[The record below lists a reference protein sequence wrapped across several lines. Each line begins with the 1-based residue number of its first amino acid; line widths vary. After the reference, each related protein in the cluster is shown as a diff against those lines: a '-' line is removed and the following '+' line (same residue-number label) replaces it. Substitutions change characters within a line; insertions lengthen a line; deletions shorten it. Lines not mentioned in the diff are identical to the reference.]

1 MQQGLLRSSRPPA
14 IAPRG
19 ARPVVLP
26 PAPTFGT
33 AGVVRQPQLRGGVV
47 AKSSIEFVED
57 ISKEEAAQF
66 ERIAAALV
74 AKLANVQD
82 YVEDEEGEGE
92 EDDLVPF
99 GASAAEVAARQ
110 ARLAQRR
117 SGAAAGSSSA
127 ASAGGMNGLTLAAGP
142 KGYVSGRD
150 RKRRIPDDLLP
161 KVAIVG
167 RPNVGKSALFNRIA
181 GSAVAVVYDQP
192 GVTRDRL
199 YTRAFWGDKE
209 FVMIDTGGLMSDAT
223 RLPPDVRKQA
233 MKSISAEGLPEAIER
248 QAAAGVGEAD
258 TVILLVD
265 GQSGLQPG
273 DEEILSWLR
282 SNHPGKSV
290 LLAVNKCE
298 NSAKADQMV
307 ADFWGMGLE
316 PRAVSAITGT
326 GTGELLDALAAV
338 LPPPK
343 GAEEDD
349 EVSRGLAV
357 AIVGRPN
364 VVPSTSAP
372 SAPCRAARNVAL
384 CPARSSKA
392 PTKPHRY
399 IKIATALSESQSVE
413 TARQVLNPSGVE
425 DDVLI
430 EFIDVHKSFGDK
442 PILRGASFKIRR
454 GEAVGI
460 IGASGT
466 GKSTTLRLA
475 AGLLACDKGI
485 VKIQGVE
492 RKGLLSDGN
501 EDDQHLRIGMVFQ
514 NAALFDSLTVGEN
527 VGFLLY
533 EHSSLPDAKIK
544 ELVADSLAKVG
555 LRGVEQLYPS
565 ELSGGMKKRV
575 ALARAVVSDQRQDSE
590 QLIMYDEPTA
600 GLDPVASTVVED
612 LMRSLHVTS
621 ADADGKTNGISSY
634 IVVTHQHSTIR
645 RAVDRIIF
653 LHQGKV
659 VWEGSVKE
667 FDTTDEPIVRQF
679 AEGSLE
685 GPISYV

>member
-1 MQQGLLRSSRPPA
+1 MATLTCRLERS
-14 IAPRG
+14 INVCL
-19 ARPVVLP
+19 PVPDRDL
-26 PAPTFGT
+26 
-33 AGVVRQPQLRGGVV
+33 
-47 AKSSIEFVED
+47 
-57 ISKEEAAQF
+57 
-66 ERIAAALV
+66 
-74 AKLANVQD
+74 
-82 YVEDEEGEGE
+82 EDEDGDEQM
-92 EDDLVPF
+92 LPF
-99 GASAAEVAARQ
+99 GASPAEAAARLT
-110 ARLAQRR
+110 RIAQRR
-117 SGAAAGSSSA
+117 SAGSAGSSS
-127 ASAGGMNGLTLAAGP
+127 SAGGDGLSLAAGP
-142 KGYVSGRD
+142 DGGYVPRN
-150 RKRRIPDDLLP
+150 KRRRKIPDEDLP

-181 GSAVAVVYDQP
+181 GAAVAVVFDQP

-209 FVMIDTGGLMSDAT
+209 FIMIDTGGLMSDAT
-223 RLPPDVRKQA
+223 RLPPDVRQA
-233 MKSISAEGLPEAIER
+233 AMRSISAEGLPEAIER
-248 QAAAGVGEAD
+248 QAAAGVSEAD

-265 GQSGLQPG
+265 GQAGLQAG
-273 DEEILSWLR
+273 DEEILAWLR
-282 SNHPGKSV
+282 SNHPSKSV
-290 LLAVNKCE
+290 MLAVNKCE

-316 PRAVSAITGT
+316 PHAVSAITGT
-326 GTGELLDALAAV
+326 GTGEMLDALAKL
-338 LPPPK
+338 LPPPTS
-343 GAEEDD
+343 GEQDEDKD
-349 EVSRGLAV
+349 RPLAV

-364 VVPSTSAP
+364 VAVTQGQSLAT
-372 SAPCRAARNVAL
+372 
-384 CPARSSKA
+384 
-392 PTKPHRY
+392 
-399 IKIATALSESQSVE
+399 TALES
-413 TARQVLNPSGVE
+413 TADVDN
-425 DDVLI
+425 DVLI

-475 AGLLACDKGI
+475 AGLLQPDKGV
-485 VKIQGVE
+485 VKIQGQV
-492 RKGLLSDGN
+492 RRGLLSD
-501 EDDQHLRIGMVFQ
+501 EAEEPHLRVGMVFQ

-533 EHSSLPDAKIK
+533 EHSALPDEKIK
-544 ELVADSLAKVG
+544 ELVADSLSKVG
-555 LRGVEQLYPS
+555 LRGVEGLYPS

-575 ALARAVVSDQRQDSE
+575 ALARAVVSDVRSDTE
-590 QLIMYDEPTA
+590 QVIMYDEPTA

-612 LMRSLHVTS
+612 LMRSLHNT
-621 ADADGKTNGISSY
+621 DADSNGKASGISSY